1 MTNYL
6 TTFDKIDRRNLLPN
20 SEPASPIV
28 LNSELGELAS
38 PIVLNFETDLPIV
51 LNPDVGCMLIF
62 LLDILEAHEHVQI
75 CVPLFNY
82 GFSAWI
88 WCILTF
94 LNDGLMLKDIY
105 YHIMCLITKFLV
117 FLSWFYKLKFNFKS
131 ALFFYSKLLFHFS
144 LILVFYKLG
153 RCLITCILNILLY
166 WNVFKPLSMFGLVRF
181 MW

>member
-28 LNSELGELAS
+28 LYSELGELAS

-62 LLDILEAHEHVQI
+62 LLDILKAHEHVQI

-82 GFSAWI
+82 GFSA
-88 WCILTF
+88 
-94 LNDGLMLKDIY
+94 
-105 YHIMCLITKFLV
+105 
-117 FLSWFYKLKFNFKS
+117 
-131 ALFFYSKLLFHFS
+131 
-144 LILVFYKLG
+144 
-153 RCLITCILNILLY
+153 
-166 WNVFKPLSMFGLVRF
+166 
-181 MW
+181 